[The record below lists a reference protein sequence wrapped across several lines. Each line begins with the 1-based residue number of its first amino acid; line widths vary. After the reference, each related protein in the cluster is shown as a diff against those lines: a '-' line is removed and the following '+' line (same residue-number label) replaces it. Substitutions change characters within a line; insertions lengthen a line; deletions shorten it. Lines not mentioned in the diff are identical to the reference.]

1 MPINIVCPGC
11 KKRFSVS
18 DKFAG
23 KQGPC
28 PKCKTV
34 IKIPKK
40 EDEIVV
46 HAPET
51 SGPKDSEG
59 RSVLAPIE
67 RQETKFSYK
76 VAVVVTVLVAATF
89 VAALML
95 RNDQGPHPAV
105 LVVGAV
111 LLGPLIAL
119 SGYTFLRNDELEP
132 YRGQELILRV
142 LACGAAYAFL
152 WGVYWWIQWV
162 LEMQFEMNLLV
173 FIAPI
178 FVLAG
183 GFAAL
188 ASLELDFLMGVLHY
202 GLYLLVTVSLC
213 FIMDVP
219 IFMGG

>member
-1 MPINIVCPGC
+1 M
-11 KKRFSVS
+11 
-18 DKFAG
+18 
-23 KQGPC
+23 
-28 PKCKTV
+28 
-34 IKIPKK
+34 
-40 EDEIVV
+40 
-46 HAPET
+46 
-51 SGPKDSEG
+51 
-59 RSVLAPIE
+59 
-67 RQETKFSYK
+67 
-76 VAVVVTVLVAATF
+76 TVLVAATF

-119 SGYTFLRNDELEP
+119 TGYTFLRNDDLEP

-183 GFAAL
+183 G
-188 ASLELDFLMGVLHY
+188 
-202 GLYLLVTVSLC
+202 VTA
-213 FIMDVP
+213 MDSKEQDLQ
-219 IFMGG
+219 IGGFD